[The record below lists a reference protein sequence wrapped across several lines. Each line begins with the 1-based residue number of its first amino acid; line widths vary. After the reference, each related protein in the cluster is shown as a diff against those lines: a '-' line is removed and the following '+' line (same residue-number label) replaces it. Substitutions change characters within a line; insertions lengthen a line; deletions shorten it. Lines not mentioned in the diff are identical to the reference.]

1 MSCMKTTYIPTIG
14 LEIHAELSTKTKMFC
29 GCTNAPHETAPNT
42 HICPICMGHPGTLP
56 TINKEAVRRVLLVGR
71 ALDGTLATSSE
82 FDRKHYF
89 YPDIP
94 KGYQISQY
102 AYPLVSGGS
111 LAGVAITRVHLEE
124 DTARSLH
131 DKTSGSVIDFNRAGV
146 PLMELVTEPVIHDAK
161 IAGMFAREL
170 QLLLRAL
177 DTSDANME
185 RGEMRVEVNISVS
198 SSSTLG
204 TKVEVKNINS
214 FRSAEA
220 AIAYEYARQVAL
232 IERGEYVVQETRGWD
247 EVRQVSV
254 SHRKKESS
262 HDYRYFP
269 DPDLP
274 KLDISSIPEFSKSRL
289 DEMMPETPGKKRIKF
304 SALGLPSNIVDILVS
319 NAEAADFYI
328 ASLAELILLKGNV
341 TDEDR
346 RKIGN
351 YVTSDILGY
360 ISQHGDVSF
369 ANASPKTFAKLLS
382 MLYTGRITSRVT
394 KDLLAEVVFQ
404 NSDPEELSCE
414 RGLSEQS
421 SPEELSAAI
430 DAVLAEHATV
440 AREYKGG
447 KESSLKFLI
456 GQSMK
461 ATKGRADPS
470 ILKDLLIEKIFRNF

>member
-1 MSCMKTTYIPTIG
+1 M
-14 LEIHAELSTKTKMFC
+14 
-29 GCTNAPHETAPNT
+29 
-42 HICPICMGHPGTLP
+42 
-56 TINKEAVRRVLLVGR
+56 
-71 ALDGTLATSSE
+71 
-82 FDRKHYF
+82 
-89 YPDIP
+89 
-94 KGYQISQY
+94 
-102 AYPLVSGGS
+102 
-111 LAGVAITRVHLEE
+111 
-124 DTARSLH
+124 
-131 DKTSGSVIDFNRAGV
+131 
-146 PLMELVTEPVIHDAK
+146 
-161 IAGMFAREL
+161 
-170 QLLLRAL
+170 
-177 DTSDANME
+177 
-185 RGEMRVEVNISVS
+185 
-198 SSSTLG
+198 
-204 TKVEVKNINS
+204 
-214 FRSAEA
+214 
-220 AIAYEYARQVAL
+220 
-232 IERGEYVVQETRGWD
+232 
-247 EVRQVSV
+247 
-254 SHRKKESS
+254 
-262 HDYRYFP
+262 
-269 DPDLP
+269 
-274 KLDISSIPEFSKSRL
+274 
-289 DEMMPETPGKKRIKF
+289 
-304 SALGLPSNIVDILVS
+304 VDILVS